1 MTEKRKS
8 PSKRDTPWFTAQ
20 IRYDNMAKLRE
31 IADHNNDPMTK
42 TLGRLIETEY
52 DRVFLES
59 RKEPNAGT
67 HNVHPA

>member
-1 MTEKRKS
+1 MPEKRKS

-52 DRVFLES
+52 DLVFPES
-59 RKEPNAGT
+59 RKEPNARI
-67 HNVHPA
+67 HNVHTT

>member
-1 MTEKRKS
+1 
-8 PSKRDTPWFTAQ
+8 
-20 IRYDNMAKLRE
+20 MAKLRE

-67 HNVHPA
+67 HNVYPA

>member
-31 IADHNNDPMTK
+31 IADHNKDPMTR

-52 DRVFLES
+52 DLVFPES
-59 RKEPNAGT
+59 RKEPNART
-67 HNVHPA
+67 HNVHTT

>member
-1 MTEKRKS
+1 MPEKRKS
-8 PSKRDTPWFTAQ
+8 PSKRGTPWFTAQ

-52 DRVFLES
+52 NLVF
-59 RKEPNAGT
+59 RKEPDGCT
-67 HNVHPA
+67 HNVHTT

>member
-1 MTEKRKS
+1 MAEKRKP

-31 IADHNNDPMTK
+31 IADHYKDPMTR

-52 DRVFLES
+52 DLVFPER
-59 RKEPNAGT
+59 RKEPDACT
-67 HNVHPA
+67 HNVRTT